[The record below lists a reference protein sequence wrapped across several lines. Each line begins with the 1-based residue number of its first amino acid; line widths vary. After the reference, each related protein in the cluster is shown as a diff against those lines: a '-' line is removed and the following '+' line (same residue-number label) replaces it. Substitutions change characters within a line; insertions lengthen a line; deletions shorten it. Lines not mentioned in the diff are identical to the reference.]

1 MTAVLGGYFLF
12 SVCSIVPGRRF
23 VLGQTSMGT
32 GKEHGSN
39 CDCSEKAPKLRFNIL
54 YWKIYLPCP
63 PWIWNRARPQTR
75 WSFQD
80 GELTSCAQGAAVR
93 GEETKLG
100 LADERVYVLLA
111 SLFTRNSWHQKH
123 EYNLFSLS
131 RQCLTFQHTVLRN
144 ANYAVTLFCIPF

>member
-1 MTAVLGGYFLF
+1 MTAVLGGIFYSLF
-12 SVCSIVPGRRF
+12 AAWY
-23 VLGQTSMGT
+23 LGEDLSWGKHPLRT

-39 CDCSEKAPKLRFNIL
+39 CDCSEKALNLRFNIL
-54 YWKIYLPCP
+54 CLKIYLPCP

-100 LADERVYVLLA
+100 VGDERVYVLLA

-144 ANYAVTLFCIPF
+144 ANYAVTLFCSPF